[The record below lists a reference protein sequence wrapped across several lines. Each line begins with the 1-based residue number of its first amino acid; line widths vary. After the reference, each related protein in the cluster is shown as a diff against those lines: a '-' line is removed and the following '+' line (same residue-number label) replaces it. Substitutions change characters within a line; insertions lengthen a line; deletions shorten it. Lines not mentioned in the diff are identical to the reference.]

1 MSRSDDPSSRPVGK
15 TSPSRPGLKAVPASE
30 GKLRPAKRKPESKSD
45 LRAAGADAPKA
56 EPRTEA
62 REERPPT
69 VVHRYDSDFG
79 VAMMIRGSDES

>member
-30 GKLRPAKRKPESKSD
+30 GKLRAPKRKPDSKSD

-56 EPRTEA
+56 EV
-62 REERPPT
+62 REEREHT

-79 VAMMIRGSDES
+79 VAMMIRGTEEP